1 MILPKPKAVF
11 FDFGGTL
18 SAGTSFDP
26 GKAGLALYACADNP
40 EACSPEEAVRVWK
53 QVFADS
59 ISRPCAP
66 GVPMEIPQMG
76 TMIRCVMDIC
86 GLRTSKTR
94 LELETAVQWQ
104 GKPWP
109 MMPDADRLLAKLA
122 ELDIPT
128 AVISN
133 FSISSE
139 TLRTRIDQMLPDNR
153 FMFVM
158 TSSDYCY
165 CKPSPMF
172 FRAALGRAGLT
183 AEGCWYLGDSMTA
196 DVAGAFAAGLFPVN
210 IDRTAKSGAELIDN
224 GQGSF
229 LRVNAWAELISILD
243 RM

>member
-1 MILPKPKAVF
+1 
-11 FDFGGTL
+11 
-18 SAGTSFDP
+18 
-26 GKAGLALYACADNP
+26 
-40 EACSPEEAVRVWK
+40 
-53 QVFADS
+53 
-59 ISRPCAP
+59 
-66 GVPMEIPQMG
+66 
-76 TMIRCVMDIC
+76 
-86 GLRTSKTR
+86 
-94 LELETAVQWQ
+94 
-104 GKPWP
+104 